1 MSKAFEW
8 SVSNAPNTFPWS
20 TLFFHV
26 SSSDKTSFKTALIFW
41 KILPKNGDVYTS
53 TFQFGKM
60 LTVRQLSFSDGYLP
74 GNLDKL
80 IALFISVEGVFEKI
94 SMFNII
100 FVGIIDM
107 PFSHSSIKF
116 YFQFQLRI
124 QFWKRRYFQTAD
136 LRLLLYWDDFCTFPA
151 IDQKDI
157 HNFKI

>member
-1 MSKAFEW
+1 ME
-8 SVSNAPNTFPWS
+8 
-20 TLFFHV
+20 
-26 SSSDKTSFKTALIFW
+26 IF
-41 KILPKNGDVYTS
+41 VYTS

-100 FVGIIDM
+100 FVRIIDM

-124 QFWKRRYFQTAD
+124 QF
-136 LRLLLYWDDFCTFPA
+136 
-151 IDQKDI
+151 
-157 HNFKI
+157 

>member
-1 MSKAFEW
+1 MSKAFER

-26 SSSDKTSFKTALIFW
+26 QVVTKPLLKPHWYFEKYCQKMELF
-41 KILPKNGDVYTS
+41 VYTS

-151 IDQKDI
+151 VDQKDI
-157 HNFKI
+157 RI